1 MKKNKLIL
9 LFLLNLFGHELLA
22 KDSNIYEL
30 EKRVALLE
38 KQVSNLKKK
47 SKDKIIKNKLK
58 KLEMEVAEL
67 KKKSKNQKIEIK
79 WKMLKKGF
87 SKIKVKKDIG
97 NPDRIGKYLN
107 GDEIWGFK
115 NFTLKF
121 DNKGNLKEWS
131 RPFTE

>member
-9 LFLLNLFGHELLA
+9 LFLLNFFGYGLIA
-22 KDSNIYEL
+22 KETSIYEL

-38 KQVSNLKKK
+38 KEVS
-47 SKDKIIKNKLK
+47 
-58 KLEMEVAEL
+58 EL
-67 KKKSKNQKIEIK
+67 KKKSKNQIIEIK
-79 WKMLKKGF
+79 WKKLKKGH
-87 SKIKVKKDIG
+87 SKSKVKKNIG
-97 NPDRIGKYLN
+97 NPDRVGKFLN

-121 DNKGNLKEWS
+121 DNKGHLKEWS

>member
-9 LFLLNLFGHELLA
+9 LCLLNLFGYDLLA
-22 KDSNIYEL
+22 NDSKIYEL
-30 EKRVALLE
+30 EKRVSLLE
-38 KQVSNLKKK
+38 KQVS
-47 SKDKIIKNKLK
+47 
-58 KLEMEVAEL
+58 EL
-67 KKKSKNQKIEIK
+67 KKKSKNQIIEIK
-79 WKMLKKGF
+79 WKKLKKGL

-97 NPDRIGKYLN
+97 NPDRVGKFLN

-121 DNKGNLKEWS
+121 DNKGHLKEWS

>member
-9 LFLLNLFGHELLA
+9 LFLLNFFGYELLA

-38 KQVSNLKKK
+38 KQVLELKKK
-47 SKDKIIKNKLK
+47 SKDQTIETKWRKLK
-58 KLEMEVAEL
+58 KGL
-67 KKKSKNQKIEIK
+67 
-79 WKMLKKGF
+79 

-97 NPDRIGKYLN
+97 NPDRVGKFLN

-121 DNKGNLKEWS
+121 DNKGHLKEWS
-131 RPFTE
+131 RPFAE

>member
-1 MKKNKLIL
+1 MKKNNLIF
-9 LFLLNLFGHELLA
+9 LFFLNFLGYGLLA

-38 KQVSNLKKK
+38 KQVSELKKK
-47 SKDKIIKNKLK
+47 SKDQIIETKWKKLK
-58 KLEMEVAEL
+58 KGL
-67 KKKSKNQKIEIK
+67 
-79 WKMLKKGF
+79 

-97 NPDRIGKYLN
+97 NPDRVGKFLN

-121 DNKGNLKEWS
+121 DNKGHLKEWS
-131 RPFTE
+131 GPHSE

>member
-1 MKKNKLIL
+1 MKKNKLIF
-9 LFLLNLFGHELLA
+9 LFLLNFFGYELLA
-22 KDSNIYEL
+22 KGSNIYEL
-30 EKRVALLE
+30 EKRVAM
-38 KQVSNLKKK
+38 
-47 SKDKIIKNKLK
+47 
-58 KLEMEVAEL
+58 LEMEVAEL

>member
-1 MKKNKLIL
+1 MIKNKMIL
-9 LFLLNLFGHELLA
+9 LFLLNFFGYELLA

-38 KQVSNLKKK
+38 KEVS
-47 SKDKIIKNKLK
+47 
-58 KLEMEVAEL
+58 EL
-67 KKKSKNQKIEIK
+67 KKKSKNQIIEIK
-79 WKMLKKGF
+79 WKKLKKGL

-97 NPDRIGKYLN
+97 NPDRVGKFVN

-121 DNKGNLKEWS
+121 DNKGHLKEWS
-131 RPFTE
+131 GPHSE

>member
-1 MKKNKLIL
+1 MKKNKLIF
-9 LFLLNLFGHELLA
+9 LFLLNFFGYELLA

-38 KQVSNLKKK
+38 KEVS
-47 SKDKIIKNKLK
+47 
-58 KLEMEVAEL
+58 EL
-67 KKKSKNQKIEIK
+67 KKKSKNQIIEIK
-79 WKMLKKGF
+79 WKRLKKGL

-97 NPDRIGKYLN
+97 SPDRVGTFSN

-121 DNKGNLKEWS
+121 DNKGHLKEWS

>member
-30 EKRVALLE
+30 EKRVTLLE
-38 KQVSNLKKK
+38 KQVSDLKKK

-58 KLEMEVAEL
+58 KLEMG
-67 KKKSKNQKIEIK
+67 I
-79 WKMLKKGF
+79 

-97 NPDRIGKYLN
+97 NPDRIGKFSN

-121 DNKGNLKEWS
+121 DKKGHLKEWS
-131 RPFTE
+131 KPFTE